1 MSNNNS
7 NVRNELTRLAQQIEN
22 LAAQV
27 QSQLAS
33 GANATGLLGSIN
45 EVVRNS
51 STLTFTFGELC
62 ALEDGTKTR
71 KTTVVSNPNGTKVNR
86 NYHNVRDS
94 LGRFTRV

>member
-1 MSNNNS
+1 MSNSNA
-7 NVRNELTRLAQQIEN
+7 NVRNELDRLARTIETLAQQ
-22 LAAQV
+22 V
-27 QSQLAS
+27 QNQIAS
-33 GANATGLLGSIN
+33 GTNATGLLGSIN

-62 ALEDGTKTR
+62 ATENTTKTR
-71 KTTVVSNPNGTKVNR
+71 KTTVVSNPSGTRVNR